1 MDEVNENFKNKMMKT
16 TKVGNSHLREKRLEK
31 IKNKNFNQ
39 EIVNKQKSKILKR
52 DAKQTQINRRL
63 QNLASKLEKEK
74 IIEEKRQLKDFNV
87 KLAEDKRN
95 MIDAF
100 TKFFDDQISVTK
112 EQIEVEKQNKI
123 IIQQAEAKQLSQWKK
138 ETDKKQKQKLNKYL
152 SLLEQEDERY
162 EVENLDVSKME
173 AQLIKL
179 YKRN

>member
-1 MDEVNENFKNKMMKT
+1 MDEVNQNFKEKMLKT
-16 TKVGNSHLREKRLEK
+16 TKVGGTQKREKRVEK

-39 EIVNKQKSKILKR
+39 EIKNKQKSRILKR
-52 DAKQTQINRRL
+52 DAVQTKINRRL

-95 MIDAF
+95 MTDAF

-112 EQIEVEKQNKI
+112 EQIEVEKQNRLLI
-123 IIQQAEAKQLSQWKK
+123 EQAETKQLYQWKK
-138 ETDKKQKQKLNKYL
+138 EVNRKQKHKLDKYL

-162 EVENLDVSKME
+162 EVENMDLSRME
-173 AQLIKL
+173 EKLIKL
-179 YKRN
+179 YKNN